1 MIKEKADKLIIEY
14 SPKIYGFAVKKAFSL
29 EESEELAAEM
39 VKEVYLSLLEAN
51 EVFNVEGYVWRICE
65 HTYAKYVNST
75 KKHQGISLDGME
87 IPYYDNYNL
96 GEKDEDLKKLRQE
109 IGFLS
114 EKRRQIIYSFYY
126 EGKSI
131 QKIAT
136 EEDLSEGTIKWHLN
150 KARNDLKENFS
161 MERKVG
167 SLGISPI
174 EAICFDHNGQPGS
187 KGGPEVYL
195 DDKINLNIV
204 YSVYDSPKTKE
215 GIAEEMGM
223 TPVYLED
230 RIAFLAKNGFLV
242 ETSGKRYTT
251 YVKFTPRERSLEQEE
266 EILKSKIKVADSI
279 LKSYVPKVKEAIKK
293 ITDIYIPS
301 GNPELFEATAI
312 FYAIVNKFDLPII
325 KNVSP
330 YLIRTLDG
338 GEYYVTVNL
347 KSEIID
353 PGFKPI
359 LEEST
364 RDYTACGSMTRNSW
378 KYSTV
383 KAWSC
388 DSRFSTRKGMWQNN
402 LNTDYDA
409 IYEVICGDIEDN
421 KANEEKFKRLRERGF
436 ITDDGRLN
444 VLVVKKSMEEFDALI
459 PSPEKEQLDEF
470 AKIAIEQAVMLAK
483 NYPPQ
488 MQDFIVFEFVKWYV
502 DNTIAMIVLDKLY
515 DSGEYKPLT
524 ESEKATANLLVFS
537 DKLPQ

>member
-1 MIKEKADKLIIEY
+1 MIKENADKLIIEY

-312 FYAIVNKFDLPII
+312 FYAIVNKFDLPIV

-330 YLIRTLDG
+330 YLIKTLDG

-347 KSEIID
+347 KSKIID
-353 PGFKPI
+353 PDFKPTI
-359 LEEST
+359 EEST
-364 RDYTACGSMTRNSW
+364 RDYTACGSMMRNAW
-378 KYSTV
+378 KYPTV
-383 KAWSC
+383 KSWSN
-388 DSRFSTRKGMWQNN
+388 DNRFSTRKGMWQNN

-444 VLVVKKSMEEFDALI
+444 VMVVKKSMEEFDALI
-459 PSPEKEQLDEF
+459 PSPDKDQLDEF

-524 ESEKATANLLVFS
+524 QTEKATANLLVFS
-537 DKLPQ
+537 DRLPQ

>member
-75 KKHQGISLDGME
+75 KKHQGISLDRME

-251 YVKFTPRERSLEQEE
+251 YVKFTPRERSLKQEE

-312 FYAIVNKFDLPII
+312 FYAIVNKFDLPIV

-330 YLIRTLDG
+330 YLIKTLDG

-353 PGFKPI
+353 PDFKPTI
-359 LEEST
+359 KEST
-364 RDYTACGSMTRNSW
+364 RDYTACGSMMRNAW
-378 KYSTV
+378 KYPTV
-383 KAWSC
+383 KSWSN
-388 DSRFSTRKGMWQNN
+388 DNRFSTRKGMWQNN

>member
-29 EESEELAAEM
+29 EETEELAAEM

-65 HTYAKYVNST
+65 HAYAKYVNSA
-75 KKHQGISLDGME
+75 KKHRGISLDGME
-87 IPYYDNYNL
+87 LPYYDNYNL

-131 QKIAT
+131 QKIAA
-136 EEDLSEGTIKWHLN
+136 EENLSEGTVKWHLN

-174 EAICFDHNGQPGS
+174 EAIGFCHNGHPGS

-251 YVKFTPRERSLEQEE
+251 YVKFTPKERSLEHEE
-266 EILKSKIKVADSI
+266 AILKSKIKVADSI
-279 LKSYVPKVKEAIKK
+279 LKNYVPKVKEAIKK

-312 FYAIVNKFDLPII
+312 FYAIANKFDLPIV

-330 YLIRTLDG
+330 YLIKTLDG

-353 PGFKPI
+353 SDFKPI

-364 RDYTACGSMTRNSW
+364 RDYSACGSMMRNSW
-378 KYSTV
+378 KYPTV
-383 KAWSC
+383 KAWSY
-388 DSRFSTRKGMWQNN
+388 DSRFSTRKGRWQNN

-444 VLVVKKSMEEFDALI
+444 VLVVKKTMEEFDALI
-459 PSPEKEQLDEF
+459 PSPDKDQLDEF

-502 DNTIAMIVLDKLY
+502 DNTVAMIVLDKLY

-524 ESEKATANLLVFS
+524 QSEKATANLIVFS
-537 DKLPQ
+537 DRLPQ

>member
-51 EVFNVEGYVWRICE
+51 KVFNVEGYVWRICE
-65 HTYAKYVNST
+65 HTYAKYVNNT

-96 GEKDEDLKKLRQE
+96 EEKDEDLKKLRQE

-161 MERKVG
+161 IERKVG

-174 EAICFDHNGQPGS
+174 EAICFDHNGQPGI

-301 GNPELFEATAI
+301 GNLELFEATAI
-312 FYAIVNKFDLPII
+312 FYAIVNKFDLPIV

-330 YLIRTLDG
+330 YLIKTLDG

-353 PGFKPI
+353 PDFKPTI
-359 LEEST
+359 EEST
-364 RDYTACGSMTRNSW
+364 RDYTACGSMMRNAW
-378 KYSTV
+378 KYPTV
-383 KAWSC
+383 KSWSN
-388 DSRFSTRKGMWQNN
+388 DNRFSTRKGMWQNN

-444 VLVVKKSMEEFDALI
+444 VMVVKKSMEEFDALI
-459 PSPEKEQLDEF
+459 PSPTKEQLDEF

-524 ESEKATANLLVFS
+524 QSEKATVNLLVFS
-537 DKLPQ
+537 DRLPQ

>member
-1 MIKEKADKLIIEY
+1 MIKENADKLIIEY

-251 YVKFTPRERSLEQEE
+251 YVKFTPRERSLKQEE
-266 EILKSKIKVADSI
+266 EILKSKIKVANSI

-293 ITDIYIPS
+293 LSDVYIPG

-312 FYAIVNKFDLPII
+312 FYAIVNKFDLPIV

-330 YLIRTLDG
+330 YLIKTLDG

-353 PGFKPI
+353 PDFKPI

-364 RDYTACGSMTRNSW
+364 RDYSGCGSMTRNSW
-378 KYSTV
+378 KYPMV
-383 KAWSC
+383 KAWSY

-444 VLVVKKSMEEFDALI
+444 VLVVKKTMEEFDALI
-459 PSPEKEQLDEF
+459 PFPEKEQLDEF

-524 ESEKATANLLVFS
+524 QTEKATANLLVFS
-537 DKLPQ
+537 DRLPQ